1 MSAAEK
7 SERLHQLL
15 GLAPAVA
22 RLKQIATQ
30 SQDAILMEGAVNP
43 DHRLLDLCA
52 DALHY
57 LSHAEKALGAR
68 RRLEWLNLKGEERD
82 AAVARDRQLFAEWQE
97 FEGRGKP
104 PLMAISKLKATTAA
118 GIYAKAMVVRASKT
132 GASGLA
138 MTLAADL
145 LDCPGL
151 RASLWPGVA
160 AQQDET

>member
-1 MSAAEK
+1 MSASEK

-15 GLAPAVA
+15 GLVPAVA

-30 SQDAILMEGAVNP
+30 SQDAMLMEGDVNP

-68 RRLEWLNLKGEERD
+68 RHLEWYNLKGEEKE
-82 AAVARDRQLFAEWQE
+82 AVIARDRQLHAEREE
-97 FEGRGKP
+97 FERRGKV
-104 PLMAISKLKATTAA
+104 PLLAIAKLKATTAA

-132 GASGLA
+132 GAAGLA

-151 RASLWPGVA
+151 RASLWPADAKG
-160 AQQDET
+160 ER